1 MNAANLVRIW
11 CLACGG
17 AAAGYL
23 GMMAVVTV
31 LTAI

>member
-1 MNAANLVRIW
+1 MNAANLLRIW

-23 GMMAVVTV
+23 ATIAVVIV

>member
-1 MNAANLVRIW
+1 MNGANLLRIW
-11 CLACGG
+11 CLACGS

-23 GMMAVVTV
+23 AMMAVVTV

>member
-1 MNAANLVRIW
+1 MNAANLLRIW

-23 GMMAVVTV
+23 AMMAVITV
-31 LTAI
+31 LTTI